1 MYYFLAIL
9 PVLLVLISLIVYIIS
24 YYNDI
29 YNFMPK
35 GAECFSRF
43 KGSPISSIH
52 FKKYLN
58 SMFLYFVT
66 MRADR
71 RRWHTMTIVMG
82 AVWGESRRYEVGY
95 RMDNRCPHW
104 FYLIP

>member
-52 FKKYLN
+52 FKKYEN
-58 SMFLYFVT
+58 YPKNI
-66 MRADR
+66 DR
-71 RRWHTMTIVMG
+71 IIIHLIVQ
-82 AVWGESRRYEVGY
+82 
-95 RMDNRCPHW
+95 
-104 FYLIP
+104 